1 MRKLLAQLQQAQVV
15 AAPDPLA
22 GEVPVAVIRRMP
34 DGLHALVQLRDA
46 VRTSMGIVYV
56 PEDIVS
62 LDALGLDEFPRTM
75 SGKIQKAELRK
86 LVAAYRENLNSDS
99 NSNQKSTKEVVL
111 HAWWKATGVQP
122 DKLNQEAPTSNF
134 ADSIMIMRVRD
145 SYRKELGVTLS
156 LAEMS
161 DAVNLKDQ
169 MAILQRKSTSQQQA
183 AVYQALGLSGP
194 PTLEELQ
201 AIIGPENNAT
211 AFRETISSTIAAKRF
226 EYLDVE
232 SVIPTS
238 DFTNVMVNSNIMKT
252 WNFGIAVVAEQ
263 STMQVCCTVHTFDK

>member
-1 MRKLLAQLQQAQVV
+1 
-15 AAPDPLA
+15 
-22 GEVPVAVIRRMP
+22 
-34 DGLHALVQLRDA
+34 
-46 VRTSMGIVYV
+46 MGIVYV

-86 LVAAYRENLNSDS
+86 LVATYRENLSPDS
-99 NSNQKSTKEVVL
+99 TSNHESTKQVVL
-111 HAWWKATGVQP
+111 HAWWKATGIEI
-122 DKLNQEAPTSNF
+122 DRLNQDAPTSNF

-161 DAVNLKDQ
+161 EAVNLKGQ
-169 MAILQRKSTSQQQA
+169 MVMLQRKSTSQQQA
-183 AVYQALGLSGP
+183 AVYPALGLSGP

-211 AFRETISSTIAAKRF
+211 AFKETINSTLAAKGF

-238 DFTNVMVNSNIMKT
+238 DFTNVMVNSNIMRS
-252 WNFGIAVVAEQ
+252 WDFGIAVIAERFNV
-263 STMQVCCTVHTFDK
+263 QVCCTVHAFEKKLTHILRSH